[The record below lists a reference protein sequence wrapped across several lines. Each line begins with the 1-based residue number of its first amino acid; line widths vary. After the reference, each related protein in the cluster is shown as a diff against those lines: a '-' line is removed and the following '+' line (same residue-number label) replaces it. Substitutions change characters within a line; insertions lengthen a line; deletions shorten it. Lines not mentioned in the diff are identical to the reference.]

1 MNFDARVVTNSEPVP
16 VFRQRNMVETI
27 AMGLSLGCLAHCLAL
42 PLVLAS
48 LPAWSAW
55 FDVPEAFHLWVLL
68 CAAPLGLWMLIDG
81 YRLHRGVLQLGLGVT
96 GLILMSSAL
105 MFRGSSMETAATAVG
120 AATLAIAHFLNWRS
134 RAQLCRH

>member
-1 MNFDARVVTNSEPVP
+1 MISEAMAVR
-16 VFRQRNMVETI
+16 RQRNLCETV

-55 FDVPEAFHLWVLL
+55 FDVPEAFHLWVLA

-81 YRLHRGVLQLGLGVT
+81 YRLHHGVRQIVLGAT
-96 GLILMSSAL
+96 GLMLMVSAL
-105 MFRGSSMETAATAVG
+105 MFQGTPLETAATAVG
-120 AATLAIAHFLNWRS
+120 AAILAIAHVLNWRS
-134 RAQLCRH
+134 RARRCRH

>member
-1 MNFDARVVTNSEPVP
+1 MTSEAIAVR
-16 VFRQRNMVETI
+16 RQRNICETV

-55 FDVPEAFHLWVLL
+55 FDVPEAFHLWVLA

-81 YRLHRGVLQLGLGVT
+81 YRLHHGVRQIVLGAT
-96 GLILMSSAL
+96 GMMLMVSAL
-105 MFRGSSMETAATAVG
+105 MFQGTPLETAATAVG
-120 AATLAIAHFLNWRS
+120 AAILAIAHVLNWRS
-134 RAQLCRH
+134 RARRCRH